1 MRNIEASTA
10 NALRLSLVILLSLA
24 SITGLILTLPQAQ
37 ATSLERSESIV
48 LSTGDWF
55 SISSNRES
63 LQLVEIRGNMSAA
76 RFSSA
81 GAYPTSTFNLT
92 SDAPAHYSVQLSFGY
107 PTEYTVTI
115 TVKTIDGATQEKPSY
130 YVSSGD
136 LLLTVDMDFK
146 TRDLI
151 APVSSSSIWDSFSSW
166 TTRFGDAFPLWVKL
180 LYVLLG
186 VQFLAVGSKWTK
198 FENMRRGEDSLLSK
212 FDRGNLLYLWSEILF
227 KFLLTAFLII
237 AVAMGGQLI
246 LLSVLNFMFL
256 APVNMLS
263 LWDLFVIG
271 FAAGITMIAYT
282 VKLCLEKSFDFRPLF
297 QE

>member
-1 MRNIEASTA
+1 MEGSTA

-24 SITGLILTLPQAQ
+24 STTGLILALPQAQ

-81 GAYPTSTFNLT
+81 GAYPTTAFNLT

-115 TVKTIDGATQEKPSY
+115 TLKPTDGATQEEPSY
-130 YVSSGD
+130 YVSSGE

-146 TRDLI
+146 TRDTI
-151 APVSSSSIWDSFSSW
+151 APASSSSIWDSFSSW

-186 VQFLAVGSKWTK
+186 VQFLAVGYKWTK

-212 FDRGNLLYLWSEILF
+212 FDRGNLVYLSSEILF

-256 APVNMLS
+256 APVKMLS

-282 VKLCLEKSFDFRPLF
+282 IKLCLEKSLDFRPLF